1 MSLVARLD
9 SFQRAHPGAGFVL
22 AVVYKFIDDSGTYLA
37 ALLTYYGFV
46 SFFPLLL
53 LFSSILGFVVR
64 GNPALQ
70 QQLLHSALQQF
81 PVVGSQLSAPEH
93 LGGGVTGVVIGF
105 LVAVYGGL
113 GIAQAVQYAMNTAWS
128 VPKHRRPNPFA
139 ARGRSLL
146 LLSTG
151 GLAILASSVGSA
163 LGSSAAAYGAN
174 IDLGLHVLLTAA
186 SMAVN
191 AVVFVLA
198 FKLATPRR
206 LTVRQ
211 VAPGA
216 LIAAVAWQLLQSFG
230 GRYVGH
236 VVKTASASNAVFALV
251 LGLLAFFYVA
261 ALAFVLCIE
270 VNVVRVDH
278 LWPRALLTPFT
289 DDVDLT
295 HGDRKVYTDAARTQA
310 AKGFETVHVTFS
322 REDDGGEAGG
332 ADSEPGTVR

>member
-1 MSLVARLD
+1 
-9 SFQRAHPGAGFVL
+9 VL
-22 AVVYKFIDDSGTYLA
+22 AVVYKFADDSGTYLA

-70 QQLLHSALQQF
+70 QQLLHSALEQF

-93 LGGGVTGVVIGF
+93 LGGGWTGVLVGF

-113 GIAQAVQYAMNTAWS
+113 GIAQATQYAMNTAWS
-128 VPKHRRPNPFA
+128 VPRHRRPNPFA

-151 GLAILASSVGSA
+151 GLAVLATSIASA
-163 LGSSAAAYGAN
+163 LGSSASAFGAEFGA
-174 IDLGLHVLLTAA
+174 GLQVLLTAA
-186 SMAVN
+186 AMAVN
-191 AVVFVLA
+191 ALVFVLV
-198 FKLATPRR
+198 FKIATPRQ
-206 LTVRQ
+206 LGVRQ
-211 VAPGA
+211 VLPGA
-216 LIAAVAWQLLQSFG
+216 LTAAVAWQLLQSFG

-236 VVKTASASNAVFALV
+236 VVKSASATNAVFALV

-270 VNVVRVDH
+270 VNVVRVDR
-278 LWPRALLTPFT
+278 LWPRSLLTPFT
-289 DDVDLT
+289 DAVELT
-295 HGDRKVYTDAARTQA
+295 PGDEKVYTDAARTQS
-310 AKGFETVHVTFS
+310 AKGFERVEVSFDP
-322 REDDGGEAGG
+322 RDDERAEGVPQP
-332 ADSEPGTVR
+332 DPPR

>member
-9 SFQRAHPGAGFVL
+9 SFQRTHRWLGFTL

-64 GNPALQ
+64 GNPGLQ

-93 LGGGVTGVVIGF
+93 LGGGWTGVLVGS

-113 GIAQAVQYAMNTAWS
+113 GIAQATQYAMNTAWA

-151 GLAILASSVGSA
+151 GVAVLATSVGSA

-174 IDLGLHVLLTAA
+174 FGQDVHVLLTGA
-186 SMAVN
+186 SMLVN
-191 AVVFVLA
+191 AVVFVLV

-216 LIAAVAWQLLQSFG
+216 LVAAVAWQLLQSFG

-236 VVKTASASNAVFALV
+236 VVKSASATNAVFALV

-270 VNVVRVDH
+270 IDVVRVDR

-289 DDVDLT
+289 DDVQLT
-295 HGDRKVYTDAARTQA
+295 PGDEKVYTDAARTQS
-310 AKGFETVHVTFS
+310 AKGFERVDVTFDPGDDD
-322 REDDGGEAGG
+322 RAEDVPQPGE
-332 ADSEPGTVR
+332 PR

>member
-1 MSLVARLD
+1 MSMAARLD
-9 SFQRAHPGAGFVL
+9 HYQRTHRGAGFVL

-37 ALLTYYGFV
+37 ALLTYYAFV

-53 LFSSILGFVVR
+53 LFSSILGVVVR
-64 GNPALQ
+64 GNPELQ

-81 PVVGSQLSAPEH
+81 PVVGAQLSAPEQ
-93 LGGGVTGVVIGF
+93 LGGGWTGVLVGF

-151 GLAILASSVGSA
+151 GLAILGSSIASA
-163 LGSSAAAYGAN
+163 LGSSAEAYGA
-174 IDLGLHVLLTAA
+174 DFGTGAHVLLTAA

-198 FKLATPRR
+198 FQLATPRR
-206 LTVRQ
+206 LGVRQ

-216 LIAAVAWQLLQSFG
+216 LVAAVGWQLLQSFG

-236 VVKTASASNAVFALV
+236 VVKTASATNAVFALV

-261 ALAFVLCIE
+261 ALTFVFCVEL
-270 VNVVRVDH
+270 NVVRVDR

-289 DDVDLT
+289 DAVELT
-295 HGDRKVYTDAARTQA
+295 AGDERVYTDAARSQS
-310 AKGFETVHVTFS
+310 AKGFERVDVTFQP
-322 REDDGGEAGG
+322 RDDGAEDVSRA
-332 ADSEPGTVR
+332 PGQR

>member
-1 MSLVARLD
+1 MSLAARLD
-9 SFQRAHPGAGFVL
+9 HYQRNHRGVGFGL

-37 ALLTYYGFV
+37 ALLTYYAFV

-53 LFSSILGFVVR
+53 LLSSILGFVVR
-64 GNPALQ
+64 GNPELQ
-70 QQLLHSALQQF
+70 QQLLHSTLQQF
-81 PVVGSQLSAPEH
+81 PVVGAQLSAPER
-93 LGGGVTGVVIGF
+93 LGGGWTGVLVGF

-151 GLAILASSVGSA
+151 GVAVLGSSIASA
-163 LGSSAAAYGAN
+163 LGSSAEAYGAN
-174 IDLGLHVLLTAA
+174 FGTGAHVLLTAA

-198 FKLATPRR
+198 FKLATPRA
-206 LTVRQ
+206 LSIRQ

-216 LIAAVAWQLLQSFG
+216 LVAAVAWQLLQSFG

-236 VVKTASASNAVFALV
+236 VVKTASATNAVFALV

-261 ALAFVLCIE
+261 ALTFVLCIE
-270 VNVVRVDH
+270 LNVVRVDR

-295 HGDRKVYTDAARTQA
+295 AGDERVYTDAARTQS
-310 AKGFETVHVTFS
+310 AKGFERVDVTFDP
-322 REDDGGEAGG
+322 RDDGAE
-332 ADSEPGTVR
+332 DVPQPPGQR